1 MRSSLRVSQS
11 NGPSGTPPL
20 PARATGSSGGVSYA
34 TQVLACC
41 RVSGLRRAFLTPV
54 ALPLLC
60 LRQTAECCNTARL
73 SQKIPPPPP
82 RILQSTVQAVQQV
95 RLGAGR
101 GLPTGRA
108 APRISRL
115 WFFGV
120 FGCTFGG
127 RTLLTAPVQTDALS
141 ILLTLLLF
149 VGLPGTTHPHLR
161 SVEVQTWQLVAVHVQ
176 RSQQVW
182 ARSSRCSVS
191 SSPITKASKPF

>member
-1 MRSSLRVSQS
+1 MLPSERPPPSFFSLQWLSLSS
-11 NGPSGTPPL
+11 
-20 PARATGSSGGVSYA
+20 
-34 TQVLACC
+34 AC
-41 RVSGLRRAFLTPV
+41 GRRQNAAILQGYHRRFP
-54 ALPLLC
+54 
-60 LRQTAECCNTARL
+60 R
-73 SQKIPPPPP
+73 PPPPHPPKHRPGCPAGPARSGP
-82 RILQSTVQAVQQV
+82 RP
-95 RLGAGR
+95 
-101 GLPTGRA
+101 PTGRA